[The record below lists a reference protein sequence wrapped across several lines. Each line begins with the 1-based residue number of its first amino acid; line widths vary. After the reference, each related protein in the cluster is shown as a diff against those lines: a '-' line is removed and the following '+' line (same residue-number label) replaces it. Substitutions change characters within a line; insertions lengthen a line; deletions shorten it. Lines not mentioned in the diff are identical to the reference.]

1 MYNKNAKFMGF
12 ILTTNSSKAQE
23 NDQLGNFYSRQ
34 QEQDV
39 SDPERQ
45 DNDISKEEDHSKE
58 DNVASETVLRCSAL
72 VSAVVPIYIAIYSI
86 GTVWLLFDG
95 WISNFSSLHSLWS
108 VQEGDEFPTVVV
120 SLLFTILGAILGGTL
135 LGVTSFHRYQAIEKS
150 FDADHIWGF
159 ILAPLLAIAVG
170 ILSFVIIQSGLIVLS
185 GGISDKTDS
194 ITSSLGYI
202 AIGSISLYN
211 WDVFVGKMKDWSKN
225 ILSTKDDSSEGN
237 QK

>member
-1 MYNKNAKFMGF
+1 MTA
-12 ILTTNSSKAQE
+12 NSSKMHKIEQMEGSEPQHNEKVATTPGFQE
-23 NDQLGNFYSRQ
+23 NETAKDEAS
-34 QEQDV
+34 
-39 SDPERQ
+39 SKK
-45 DNDISKEEDHSKE
+45 DNATCESGLKCC
-58 DNVASETVLRCSAL
+58 AF
-72 VSAVVPIYIAIYSI
+72 VSAVVPIYIAIYST
-86 GTVWLLFDG
+86 GAVWLLFDG
-95 WISNFSSLHSLWS
+95 WISDFSSLHSLWS
-108 VQEGDEFPTVVV
+108 VQEGDKFPTVVV

-135 LGVTSFHRYQAIEKS
+135 LGVTSFHRYQAIEKN

-159 ILAPLLAIAVG
+159 ILAPLLAVAVG
-170 ILSFVIIQSGLIVLS
+170 ILSFVIIQSGLIILS

-225 ILSTKDDSSEGN
+225 ILSTKDDVTKDN